1 MMIIKVIYDERIIF
15 YMSDDEIERIKAK
28 KLAEMIKKQNEIR
41 ELNETEVI
49 DLDSSN
55 FNQTIASE
63 TPTLVDFWAEW
74 CGPCRAMH
82 PVFTRLAKKFKKI
95 RFARLNID
103 QNSEIATRLGIQAIP
118 IFIMFKNGRPVDK
131 VVGAVGEPGINLIA
145 QKFS

>member
-1 MMIIKVIYDERIIF
+1 
-15 YMSDDEIERIKAK
+15 MSDDELEQIKQK
-28 KLAEMIKKQNEIR
+28 KLSEMIKKQQ
-41 ELNETEVI
+41 ELNDIKEIGVTE
-49 DLDSSN
+49 LDAVTFKQIIS
-55 FNQTIASE
+55 SE

-82 PVFTRLAKKFKKI
+82 PVFTRMARKFKKI

-103 QNSEIATRLGIQAIP
+103 QNQEIATELGIQSIP
-118 IFIMFKNGRPVDK
+118 IFIMFKNGSPVDK

>member
-1 MMIIKVIYDERIIF
+1 MMNGIIF

>member
-1 MMIIKVIYDERIIF
+1 MMNKIIF

-82 PVFTRLAKKFKKI
+82 PVFTRLAKNSKKFD
-95 RFARLNID
+95 L
-103 QNSEIATRLGIQAIP
+103 QG
-118 IFIMFKNGRPVDK
+118 
-131 VVGAVGEPGINLIA
+131 
-145 QKFS
+145 

>member
-1 MMIIKVIYDERIIF
+1 MIIKVIYDERIIF
-15 YMSDDEIERIKAK
+15 YMSDDEIEQIKAK

-41 ELNETEVI
+41 ELNETGVI
-49 DLDSSN
+49 DLNSSN